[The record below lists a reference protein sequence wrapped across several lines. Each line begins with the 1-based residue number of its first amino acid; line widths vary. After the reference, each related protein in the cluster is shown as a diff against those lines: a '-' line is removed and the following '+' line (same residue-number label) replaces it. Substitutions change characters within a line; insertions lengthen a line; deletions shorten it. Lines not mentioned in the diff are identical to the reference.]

1 MPKLEIKR
9 TSELTRK
16 QVSERLIALGKALA
30 SGSEVELGSGGDSI
44 TVEVADRVE
53 FELEIEVDGDETEIE
68 IEISWRDGASATAHS
83 GGAEEPAAEPTA
95 APKKAATRRP
105 RKAASK

>member
-16 QVSERLIALGKALA
+16 EVSDRLIALGQALA

-44 TVEVADRVE
+44 TIDVADRVRWE
-53 FELEIEVDGDETEIE
+53 FEIEVEGDQIELE
-68 IEISWRDGASATAHS
+68 IEISWRDGPSESSNVDEAT
-83 GGAEEPAAEPTA
+83 EETAVAAKPA
-95 APKKAATRRP
+95 RRGRP
-105 RKAASK
+105 RKTTAK